1 MIFDAP
7 VPDHVQLI
15 PPYVAGRP
23 IASVA
28 REFGLDEATIVKLAS
43 NENPLGMSPLARRA
57 IAALAEDPAR
67 YPDPDGYALKQALAA
82 RLDVPADYLTLGAG
96 SSELLL
102 VAGHGFLAPGRAAV
116 MAEHSFIVYLQAVTA
131 AGARPVVVP
140 AVDYGH
146 DLDAML
152 AACTDDVHLVFIGN
166 PNNPTGTFLPKR
178 ALTEFI
184 AKVPKRIMIVHDE
197 AYVEYAD
204 PEQRVDAI
212 GLAKQHP
219 NLLVLRTFSKIY
231 GLAGLRVGY
240 GISHP
245 SVTAV
250 LNRVRPTFN
259 VSIYAQAAAQAAL
272 GDDDFLASSYRT
284 NREGMTMMTEAFA
297 RLGIPTIPSQG
308 NFLAAKVGDAAAIN
322 LALLK
327 RGIIVRPIADYGM
340 PEYLRVTIGTAAENR
355 TFIDAITEIM
365 RSRQTT

>member
-1 MIFDAP
+1 MTYEAP
-7 VPDHVQLI
+7 VPEHVRLI

-28 REFGLDEATIVKLAS
+28 REFGLDEAKIVKLAS

-57 IAALAEDPAR
+57 IAALTEDPAR
-67 YPDPDGYALKQALAA
+67 YPDPDGYALKHALAA
-82 RLDVPADYLTLGAG
+82 KLGVPADHLTLGAG

-116 MAEHSFIVYLQAVTA
+116 MAEHSFIVYLQAVTSP
-131 AGARPVVVP
+131 GATPVIVP
-140 AVDYGH
+140 AADYGH
-146 DLDAML
+146 DLSAML
-152 AACTDDVHLVFIGN
+152 AACTDAVHLVFIGN
-166 PNNPTGTFLPKR
+166 PNNPTGTFLPRR
-178 ALTEFI
+178 ALTQFI
-184 AKVPKRIMIVHDE
+184 AKVPARIIVVLDE

-204 PEQRVDAI
+204 AAERVDAI
-212 GLAKQHP
+212 ALVKQHP

-245 SVTAV
+245 SVAAV

-259 VSIYAQAAAQAAL
+259 VSLYAQAAARAAL
-272 GDDDFLASSYRT
+272 DDDNFIATSRKV
-284 NREGMTMMTEAFA
+284 NREGMATMTAAFA
-297 RLGIPTIPSQG
+297 RLGIPTIPSHG

-340 PEYLRVTIGTAAENR
+340 PEYLRITIGTAAENEI
-355 TFIDAITEIM
+355 FLAAFAEIIDARRKE
-365 RSRQTT
+365 